1 MRLTGWR
8 PATIWPELSPGR
20 CMSQR
25 HRSENTFQ
33 ADWSER
39 LNARPQWVSWLLVA
53 GLAVLVAVFVLS
65 DARELWRVTANLNG
79 RLLFLPFACSLLSY
93 AAMARSYQGIASA
106 AGSAVPYWEMLKV
119 TFVANSANYLLTSG
133 GLSGFAVRMF
143 FFLRMGMRS
152 GTAVTVSLVQT
163 FVTNVVLL
171 LFVVGGFYYLL
182 RTHELGGITLAIVA
196 GLLVVFSAATLIAM
210 FLLVHRNVRRRTL
223 FVLAEAS
230 HWLLQRAAPRFKP
243 RRVRIWRFQRN
254 LDRGIEF
261 LLSRKRHMVGP
272 VFWIVVDW
280 LATLYILQTA
290 FACVDVKVPITF
302 VVVGFAVGIVLSLIS
317 LIPGGLGVMEGS
329 MAAIFVSLGV
339 PFEMAV
345 VAVLVFRVAYYLLPL
360 VISAFFFRNM
370 MAQTVKGRRTVENC

>member
-1 MRLTGWR
+1 
-8 PATIWPELSPGR
+8 
-20 CMSQR
+20 MSQR